1 MKKAKQL
8 LHAAIFAGVLVSTL
22 ALPVLADGDTIP
34 IPMWVHRIR
43 LAYIGRTCT
52 CPDRMVALIH
62 IRDATKDMVADAKVI
77 AKWTV
82 TLPDGTVEV
91 VEQTSTTAFQGI
103 AEFAVPAERSGEYE
117 ICVVG
122 VTKEG
127 WQYDASLDRES
138 CPVIRAY

>member
-1 MKKAKQL
+1 MKKTRQL
-8 LHAAIFAGVLVSTL
+8 LYVAIVAGVLVSTL
-22 ALPVLADGDTIP
+22 ALPVLAEGDT

-43 LAYIGRTCT
+43 LAYVGRNCS
-52 CPDRMVALIH
+52 CPDQMVALIH
-62 IRDATKDMVADAKVI
+62 IRDATNAMVADAKVI